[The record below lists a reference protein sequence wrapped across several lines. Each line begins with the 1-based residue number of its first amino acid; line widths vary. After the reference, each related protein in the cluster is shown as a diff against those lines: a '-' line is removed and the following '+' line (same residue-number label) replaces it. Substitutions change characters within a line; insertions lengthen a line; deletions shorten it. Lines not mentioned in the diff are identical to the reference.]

1 MNRHRRQVN
10 NPGVLSP
17 QKSNGPVPF
26 NNVPMQ
32 PSSNPPVILPNGPNN
47 NNNNHLLAASQPQAV
62 PIVRSNGF
70 YNNPSFQPPP
80 FTGEKP
86 QGWFGTN
93 HINWVSNQY
102 SEIDKNKLAADKFPV
117 SNR

>member
-1 MNRHRRQVN
+1 M
-10 NPGVLSP
+10 
-17 QKSNGPVPF
+17 
-26 NNVPMQ
+26 
-32 PSSNPPVILPNGPNN
+32 
-47 NNNNHLLAASQPQAV
+47 AASPSQQVV
-62 PIVRSNGF
+62 PIARSNGF

-93 HINWVSNQY
+93 HVNWVSNQY
-102 SEIDKNKLAADKFPV
+102 TETDKNKLAADKFPS